1 MKSESLNMQVYL
13 LRHGIAEEN
22 RSGKSD
28 ADRELTAEGRRKL
41 RETLR
46 VVAEADTH
54 PSLILTSPLLR
65 AVQTAEIAKSV
76 LHSRTNPLETKAL
89 LPGTNPEQVW
99 DEIRVHK
106 DEPELMLVGHDPLF
120 TNLAGYLLGFPG
132 LHIDFKKGAI
142 LRVDFESFAPKP
154 RGLLRWFLVAKLAGH
169 KSAPPKR

>member
-1 MKSESLNMQVYL
+1 MKSESLKRMQVYL

-22 RSGKSD
+22 RAGESD
-28 ADRELTAEGRRKL
+28 ADRQLTAEGRRKL

-46 VVAEADTH
+46 TVAEADAK

-76 LHSRTNPLETKAL
+76 LRAKTTLVETKVL
-89 LPGTNPEQVW
+89 LPSTNPEPVW

-120 TNLAGYLLGFPG
+120 TNLAGYLLGFPA
-132 LHIDFKKGAI
+132 LNIDFKKGAV
-142 LRVDFESFAPKP
+142 LRVDFEAFGPKP
-154 RGLLRWFLVAKLAGH
+154 RGILRWFLVSKLAH
-169 KSAPPKR
+169 PKH